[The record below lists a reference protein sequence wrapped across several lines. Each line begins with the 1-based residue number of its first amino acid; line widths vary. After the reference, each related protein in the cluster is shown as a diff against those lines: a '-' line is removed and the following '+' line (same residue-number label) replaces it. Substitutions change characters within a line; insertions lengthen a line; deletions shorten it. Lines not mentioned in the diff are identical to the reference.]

1 MKLSRGWIFP
11 VFSRSPSLNSEK
23 GYFYGCTQV
32 NKSDEHSVFLRNL
45 SFETNGRFKCVI
57 SAEGTFQTLENA
69 KDIEVIGEHHPFP
82 SELPHISYLL
92 TMLTF

>member
-1 MKLSRGWIFP
+1 MNKIESFFLFFMG
-11 VFSRSPSLNSEK
+11 
-23 GYFYGCTQV
+23 TQV

-69 KDIEVIGEHHPFP
+69 KDIEVIGEH
-82 SELPHISYLL
+82 I
-92 TMLTF
+92 